1 MDKKDFSIRRN
12 EKLTRRVPPK
22 TSGRNLTDKSGGFI
36 KDPIHGYVS
45 IGQTERS
52 IIDTEPVQR
61 LKRIRQL
68 AGSEFVYPAANHT
81 RFEHV
86 IGAMHLA
93 GALAEALPID
103 LPQDQQ
109 EQLRLAALLHDI
121 GHGPF
126 SHVFEPLLTKY
137 LGKNHEDFV
146 PWLVNETEISQRLE
160 SAGLDPKILGR
171 LAIGKLA
178 DSKQPYLDQIISSGV
193 DVDKMDYVVRDSFH
207 TGAGYGSIDVHRLLY
222 TMDVVE
228 GNLSVDGTALAT
240 LESFLLARFESFR
253 TIYFHR
259 ASRAVQIMI
268 VKALEAARD
277 ELHLLDF
284 DRPEDFLKLDDYKV
298 WTDLKQCKKSRKI
311 MQDLETRKLLKCAY
325 EQTIFSSQ
333 AKVSEVITSERAR
346 VDIEKQIAREAKITV
361 EDVIIDAPTLPSVPY
376 HSSADLQPMDIPV
389 FKHLPKGKKAIVPL
403 SDASQIVGVLQTFMN
418 LVRVY
423 TSEPY
428 RSRVEIAARHIL
440 GEGSSLGKM
449 SH

>member
-1 MDKKDFSIRRN
+1 MT
-12 EKLTRRVPPK
+12 EK
-22 TSGRNLTDKSGGFI
+22 SEGFI
-36 KDPIHGYVS
+36 KDPIHGYVRIS
-45 IGQTERS
+45 QTERS
-52 IIDTEPVQR
+52 VIDTEPVQR

-93 GALAEALPID
+93 GALAEALPIG
-103 LPQDQQ
+103 LPQRQQ
-109 EQLRLAALLHDI
+109 KQLRLAALLHDI

-126 SHVFEPLLTKY
+126 SHVFEPLLSKY
-137 LGKNHEDFV
+137 LGKRHEDFV
-146 PWLVNETEISQRLE
+146 PWLVNETEIAQRLE
-160 SAGLDPKILGR
+160 SAGLSPKILGK
-171 LAIGKLA
+171 LATGKLA
-178 DSKQPYLDQIISSGV
+178 DRKQPYLDQIISSGV

-228 GNLSVDGTALAT
+228 NNLSVDGTAVAT

-268 VKALEAARD
+268 VRALEAARD

-298 WTDLKQCKKSRKI
+298 WTELKECKKSRKI
-311 MQDLETRKLLKCAY
+311 MQDLETRRLLKCAY

-333 AKVSEVITSERAR
+333 ERVSEVISNERVRA
-346 VDIEKQIAREAKITV
+346 DIEKQIARKAKISG
-361 EDVIIDAPTLPSVPY
+361 EDVIIDTPTLPSVPY
-376 HSSADLQPMDIPV
+376 HSTLDLEPLDIPV
-389 FKHLPKGKKAIVPL
+389 FKHLPNGKKEIVPL
-403 SDASQIVGVLQTFMN
+403 SEASRIVGVLQTFMN

-423 TSEPY
+423 TKEPY
-428 RSRVEIAARHIL
+428 RSRVETAARQTL
-440 GEGSSLGKM
+440 GEGSLSRKI

>member
-1 MDKKDFSIRRN
+1 
-12 EKLTRRVPPK
+12 LTE
-22 TSGRNLTDKSGGFI
+22 KSGGFI
-36 KDPIHGYVS
+36 KDPIHGYIRIS
-45 IGQTERS
+45 QTERS
-52 IIDTEPVQR
+52 VIDTEPVQR

-103 LPQDQQ
+103 LPQHQQ

-126 SHVFEPLLTKY
+126 SHVFEPLLSKY

-146 PWLVNETEISQRLE
+146 PWLVNETEIAQRLE
-160 SAGLDPKILGR
+160 SVGLSPKILGR
-171 LAIGKLA
+171 LAIGRLS
-178 DSKQPYLDQIISSGV
+178 DRQQPYLDQIISSGV

-222 TMDVVE
+222 TMDIVQD
-228 GNLSVDGTALAT
+228 NLSVDGTAVAT

-259 ASRAVQIMI
+259 ASRAVQIML
-268 VKALEAARD
+268 VKALEAAKD
-277 ELHLLDF
+277 ELHLLDI
-284 DRPEDFLKLDDYKV
+284 DEPEDFLKLDDYKV
-298 WTDLKQCKKSRKI
+298 WTELKEFKKSRKT
-311 MQDLETRKLLKCAY
+311 MQDLETRRLIKCAY
-325 EQTIFSSQ
+325 EHTIFSPEG
-333 AKVSEVITSERAR
+333 KVSEVVSNERVR
-346 VDIEKQIAREAKITV
+346 EDVEKQIATKAKITI

-376 HSSADLQPMDIPV
+376 HSTVDLEPVDIPV
-389 FKHLPKGKKAIVPL
+389 FKHLPNGKKELVPL
-403 SDASQIVGVLQTFMN
+403 SEASRIVGVLQTFMN
-418 LVRVY
+418 IVRVY
-423 TSEPY
+423 TKEPY
-428 RSRVEIAARHIL
+428 RSRVETAARQIL
-440 GEGSSLGKM
+440 GNGSNSGKI

>member
-1 MDKKDFSIRRN
+1 MT
-12 EKLTRRVPPK
+12 E
-22 TSGRNLTDKSGGFI
+22 KSGGFI
-36 KDPIHGYVS
+36 KDPIHGYVRIS
-45 IGQTERS
+45 QTERS
-52 IIDTEPVQR
+52 VIDTEPVQR

-86 IGAMHLA
+86 IGSMHLA

-103 LPQDQQ
+103 LPQPQQ

-137 LGKNHEDFV
+137 LNKNHEDFV
-146 PWLVNETEISQRLE
+146 PWLVNETEVAQRLE
-160 SAGLDPKILGR
+160 SAGLDPKTLGR
-171 LAIGKLA
+171 LATGKLA
-178 DSKQPYLDQIISSGV
+178 DRKQPYLDQIISSGV

-228 GNLSVDGTALAT
+228 NNLSVDGTAVAA

-253 TIYFHR
+253 TIYFHK

-277 ELHLLDF
+277 DLHLLDF
-284 DRPEDFLKLDDYKV
+284 DSPEDFLKLDDYKV
-298 WTDLKQCKKSRKI
+298 WTELKECKKSRKI
-311 MQDLETRKLLKCAY
+311 MQDLETRRLLKCAY
-325 EQTIFSSQ
+325 EHTIFS
-333 AKVSEVITSERAR
+333 AEEKVSEVITNERVRA
-346 VDIEKQIAREAKITV
+346 DTEKQIARKAMITG

-376 HSSADLQPMDIPV
+376 HSTADLQPKDIPV
-389 FKHLPKGKKAIVPL
+389 FKHLPNGKKEIVPL
-403 SDASQIVGVLQTFMN
+403 SDASRIVGVLQMFMN

-423 TSEPY
+423 TKEPY
-428 RSRVEIAARHIL
+428 RSRVEVASRQIL
-440 GEGSSLGKM
+440 GEE
-449 SH
+449 SHSRKISR